1 VSIGVASVQQQK
13 MLLLHGAVYYRE
25 QRFAEQGF
33 AVVAVQV
40 SSISNLAKCLNISNS
55 TTVSDEELQEQCLIS
70 ATILNFQ
77 IFDHQQYVFNVH
89 CQYQMRSSIVCQT
102 NISRQQQVFKMS
114 SKVECC
120 NKDAMSFSS
129 FSESE

>member
-33 AVVAVQV
+33 AAVAGQV

-55 TTVSDEELQEQCLIS
+55 TTVSDQELQEQCLIS

-77 IFDHQQYVFNVH
+77 
-89 CQYQMRSSIVCQT
+89 
-102 NISRQQQVFKMS
+102 NI
-114 SKVECC
+114 
-120 NKDAMSFSS
+120 
-129 FSESE
+129 